1 VYLYKSQILWFV
13 SILGHVVVFGGNT
26 PTPSTYEILNID
38 SIGSWTLAN
47 FTLGDQAK
55 ESITHRIQSKKL
67 CVSNNFYEKQNLE
80 APYFAGF
87 FLGVSSYCW
96 FHI

>member
-1 VYLYKSQILWFV
+1 MYLYKSQILWFV

-38 SIGSWTLAN
+38 SIGSWTPAN

-55 ESITHRIQSKKL
+55 ESITHQRHSKKP
-67 CVSNNFYEKQNLE
+67 CVSNNIYEEKK
-80 APYFAGF
+80 FRG
-87 FLGVSSYCW
+87 C
-96 FHI
+96 